1 LFWGGNQE
9 KIAIRTGV
17 ARSTNKKPIIFN
29 SVGNPEMSAI
39 SLLHVSAALVH
50 HKELKIII

>member
-1 LFWGGNQE
+1 VFWRE
-9 KIAIRTGV
+9 TKKEIAIKIGV
-17 ARSTNKKPIIFN
+17 ARSTNKKTINFN
-29 SVGNPEMSAI
+29 SVGNPELSAI